1 MGVLVDGSAT
11 FTSQGATDAVE
22 AFDASGDGRRSK
34 GDLWSSRRARETQQR
49 KVSAVPNDNNH
60 MYEHDVIV
68 VGAGGAGLRA
78 AIAAHEAGADT
89 AIVSK
94 LHPVRSHTGAAEG
107 GINAALRE
115 GDSIEDHAYDTMK
128 GSDYLGDAPAIETLV
143 EDAPEDVI
151 KLEHWGM
158 PFSRDDDG
166 RVSQRPFGGLS
177 FPRTTYAGAETG
189 HHLLH
194 TMYEQL
200 VKRGIEVYDEWY
212 VTRLAVTDHD
222 DPDDRRCH
230 GVVGY
235 DIKTGEISGFKASGG
250 VILATGGLGQV
261 YDHTTNAVA
270 NTGDGY
276 AMAYR
281 AGVPFEDP
289 EFVQFHPT
297 TLPSTGVLIT
307 EGVRGE
313 GGILYNSEGER
324 FMFERGYANN
334 DGELASRD
342 VVSRAELTEVNE
354 GRGFDDDHVL
364 LDMRHLGEERIV
376 DRLENIIHLSK
387 DFEGVDP
394 LEEPMPVK
402 PGQHYEMGGVETD
415 ENGQTN
421 IEGLY
426 AAGETACVSV
436 HGSNRLGGNA
446 LPELIVFG
454 KRAGYHAAG
463 RDMKTAE
470 IETGAVDDLEV
481 GEVDT
486 PVRPGAVDAPDSDV
500 AADGAMVEGDTVVE
514 TAVKQERSRVDEFLG
529 REQGVNHAEIRE
541 QVQKTMTQNVN
552 VFRNESG
559 LRTALRDIRDARE
572 RYRNVYVRDPSRTF
586 NTDLIHTIETR
597 NIIDLAEAITLGALA
612 REEFR
617 GAHWRQ
623 EFQERNDEDWLKHT
637 LVDWNEGRPRIA
649 YRPVILEGERKE
661 YKPKIRSY

>member
-1 MGVLVDGSAT
+1 M
-11 FTSQGATDAVE
+11 
-22 AFDASGDGRRSK
+22 
-34 GDLWSSRRARETQQR
+34 
-49 KVSAVPNDNNH
+49 H
-60 MYEHDVIV
+60 EHDVIV

-78 AIAAHEAGADT
+78 AIAAQEEGADV

-115 GDSIEDHAYDTMK
+115 GDSWEDHAYDTMK
-128 GSDYLGDAPAIETLV
+128 GSDYLGDAPAIETLAQ
-143 EDAPEDVI
+143 DSPEEVI
-151 KLEHWGM
+151 QLEHWGM
-158 PFSRDDDG
+158 AFSRDDDG

-189 HHLLH
+189 HQLLH

-212 VTRLAVTDHD
+212 VLDLAVSDE
-222 DPDDRRCH
+222 PAPEDRSCH

-235 DIKTGEISGFKASGG
+235 DIQSGTIEGFRAREG
-250 VILATGGLGQV
+250 VVLATGGPGQV
-261 YDHTTNAVA
+261 FDHTTNAVA
-270 NTGDGY
+270 NTGDGV

-281 AGVPFEDP
+281 AGAPIEDM
-289 EFVQFHPT
+289 EFIQFHPT

-324 FMFERGYANN
+324 FMFEHGYANN

-354 GRGFDDDHVL
+354 GRGIEDEYVH

-376 DRLENIIHLSK
+376 DRLENIIHLSE
-387 DFEGVDP
+387 DFEGVNP

-402 PGQHYEMGGVETD
+402 PGQHYAMGGVETN
-415 ENGQTN
+415 ENGETT
-421 IEGLY
+421 IDGLY
-426 AAGETACVSV
+426 AAGECACASV

-454 KRAGYHAAG
+454 ARAGSHAAG
-463 RDMKTAE
+463 GDLAEAE
-470 IETGAVDDLEV
+470 IPTGQT
-481 GEVDT
+481 GEWEPGDVDT
-486 PVRPGAVDAPDSDV
+486 PVEPGEPSVSSGEAV
-500 AADGAMVEGDTVVE
+500 ADGGATDLEPGGVVKRTTERARARVEALLDN
-514 TAVKQERSRVDEFLG
+514 DDG
-529 REQGVNHAEIRE
+529 RNHSEIRASI
-541 QVQKTMTQNVN
+541 QQSMTDNVN
-552 VFRNESG
+552 VFREEG
-559 LRTALRDIRDARE
+559 RLKEALADIREARE
-572 RYRNVYVRDPSRTF
+572 AYGDVGVADQSRTF

-597 NIIDLAEAITLGALA
+597 NVIDLAEAITLGALA

-623 EFQERNDEDWLKHT
+623 GYQERDDENWLKHT
-637 LVDWNEGRPRIA
+637 MLSWNSGQPELW
-649 YRPVILEGERKE
+649 YRPVLLEGENKRYE
-661 YKPKIRSY
+661 PKIRSY

>member
-1 MGVLVDGSAT
+1 M
-11 FTSQGATDAVE
+11 
-22 AFDASGDGRRSK
+22 
-34 GDLWSSRRARETQQR
+34 
-49 KVSAVPNDNNH
+49 H
-60 MYEHDVIV
+60 EHDVIV

-78 AIAAHEAGADT
+78 AIAAQQEGADV

-115 GDSIEDHAYDTMK
+115 GDSWQDHAYDTMK
-128 GSDYLGDAPAIETLV
+128 GSDYLGDAPAIETLTQ
-143 EDAPEDVI
+143 DSPEEVI
-151 KLEHWGM
+151 QLEHWGM
-158 PFSRDDDG
+158 AFSRDDDG

-189 HHLLH
+189 HQLLH

-212 VTRLAVTDHD
+212 ALDLAVTDE
-222 DPDDRRCH
+222 PAPEDRSCH

-235 DIKTGEISGFKASGG
+235 DIQSGTIEGFRARDG
-250 VILATGGLGQV
+250 VVLATGGLGQV

-270 NTGDGY
+270 NTGDGV

-281 AGVPFEDP
+281 AGVPIEDM
-289 EFVQFHPT
+289 EFIQFHPT

-313 GGILYNSEGER
+313 GGILYNDEGER
-324 FMFERGYANN
+324 FMFEHGYANN

-354 GRGFDDDHVL
+354 GRGIEDEYVH

-376 DRLENIIHLSK
+376 DRLENIIHLSE
-387 DFEGVDP
+387 DFEGVNP

-402 PGQHYEMGGVETD
+402 PGQHYAMGGVETNEHGETAID
-415 ENGQTN
+415 
-421 IEGLY
+421 GLY
-426 AAGETACVSV
+426 AAGECACASV

-454 KRAGYHAAG
+454 ARAGSHAAG
-463 RDMKTAE
+463 GDFAEAE
-470 IETGAVDDLEV
+470 IPTGRT
-481 GEVDT
+481 GEWEPGDVDT
-486 PVRPGAVDAPDSDV
+486 PVAPGEVGVGPGEAV
-500 AADGAMVEGDTVVE
+500 ADGGATDLAPGDLVERATERARARVE
-514 TAVKQERSRVDEFLG
+514 ALLDNADG
-529 REQGVNHAEIRE
+529 RNHSEIRAA
-541 QVQKTMTQNVN
+541 VQESMTDNVN
-552 VFRNESG
+552 VFREEG
-559 LRTALRDIRDARE
+559 RLKEALEDIRAARE
-572 RYRNVYVRDPSRTF
+572 AYADVGVADQSRTF

-597 NIIDLAEAITLGALA
+597 NVIDLAEAITLGALA

-617 GAHWRQ
+617 GAHWR
-623 EFQERNDEDWLKHT
+623 ESFQERDDEGWLKHT
-637 LVDWNEGRPRIA
+637 MLSWNAGSPEIW
-649 YRPVILEGERKE
+649 YRPVLLEGEDKRYE
-661 YKPKIRSY
+661 PKIRSY

>member
-1 MGVLVDGSAT
+1 M
-11 FTSQGATDAVE
+11 
-22 AFDASGDGRRSK
+22 
-34 GDLWSSRRARETQQR
+34 
-49 KVSAVPNDNNH
+49 H
-60 MYEHDVIV
+60 EHDVIV

-78 AIAAHEAGADT
+78 AIAADEQGADV

-115 GDSIEDHAYDTMK
+115 GDSWEDHAYDTMK
-128 GSDYLGDAPAIETLV
+128 GSDYLGDAPAIETLCK
-143 EDAPEDVI
+143 DSPEDTI

-158 PFSRDDDG
+158 AFSRDDDG

-189 HHLLH
+189 HQLLH

-200 VKRGIEVYDEWY
+200 VKRGIEVYDEYY
-212 VTRLAVTDHD
+212 VSNLAVTDHET
-222 DPDDRRCH
+222 PDDRACR
-230 GVVGY
+230 GVVAY
-235 DIKTGEISGFKASGG
+235 DIQSGAVEGFVANRG
-250 VILATGGLGQV
+250 VILATGGPGQV

-281 AGVPFEDP
+281 AGVPLEDM

-313 GGILYNSEGER
+313 GGVLYNSEGER
-324 FMFERGYANN
+324 FMFEYGYANN
-334 DGELASRD
+334 EGELASRD
-342 VVSRAELTEVNE
+342 VVARAELTEVNE
-354 GRGFDDDHVL
+354 GRGFEDDYVL
-364 LDMRHLGEERIV
+364 LDMRHLGEERIL
-376 DRLENIIHLSK
+376 DRLENIVHLAE

-402 PGQHYEMGGVETD
+402 PGQHYEMGGIETD
-415 ENGQTN
+415 ENGETC

-426 AAGETACVSV
+426 AAGECACVSV
-436 HGSNRLGGNA
+436 HGANRLGGNA

-463 RDMKTAE
+463 KDMKVAE
-470 IETGAVDDLEV
+470 IDVGMEGDLEEHGGIDSPVTPGSIDRGDEDVVADGGAAAATDARTLVSDAVEAERERIDDLMA
-481 GEVDT
+481 GD
-486 PVRPGAVDAPDSDV
+486 
-500 AADGAMVEGDTVVE
+500 DGIGQATIRDKIQTAMTE
-514 TAVKQERSRVDEFLG
+514 
-529 REQGVNHAEIRE
+529 
-541 QVQKTMTQNVN
+541 NVN
-552 VFRNESG
+552 VFRTEAG
-559 LRTALRDIRDARE
+559 LKEALREIREARE
-572 RYRNVYVRDPSRTF
+572 LYREVTVEDPSRTF

-597 NIIDLAEAITLGALA
+597 NLIDLAEAITLGALA
-612 REEFR
+612 RDEFR

-623 EFQERNDEDWLKHT
+623 EHQQRKDDEWLKHT
-637 LVDWNEGRPRIA
+637 LLWWNDGDPEIR
-649 YRPVILEGERKE
+649 YRPVILEGEDKTYE
-661 YKPKIRSY
+661 PSVRSY